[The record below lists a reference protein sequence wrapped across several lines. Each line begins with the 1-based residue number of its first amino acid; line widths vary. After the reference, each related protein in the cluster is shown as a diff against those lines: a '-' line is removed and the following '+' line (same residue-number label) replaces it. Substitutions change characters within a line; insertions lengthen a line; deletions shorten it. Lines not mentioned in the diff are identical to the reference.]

1 MKIIGYL
8 NYDYE
13 HLPDPHLL
21 THINFSFAELYVR
34 NGVYDHFELCGQNI
48 EKLIN
53 VVKLKEINPELKVLI
68 SFTSQIHNEDNFQD
82 GGFSAICNDEN
93 QYKHLT
99 KDIVDFVEKYNL
111 DGIDLNWEYP
121 CEKWSNQTPLEYDKE
136 YFNIF
141 IQYLRETLPKDKI
154 ISYASYVLSNKK
166 FHDTLVSKIV
176 NHVNVMCYDLGEGYR
191 HQAHNAV
198 QKFLYT
204 SLSCKYSIE
213 SYTRNQIEP
222 SKYIMGIP
230 FYGRFSFKNTGR
242 NPILTLK
249 EIKHLLTTKDYHSE
263 ETVNNIPFLFENNGP
278 FGKERPI
285 CSYEN
290 EYSLYKKIEMVY
302 DNNLGGI
309 MIWNLTQDTDDF
321 YYLKMINNIIK
332 NIKRNEK

>member
-13 HLPDPHLL
+13 RLPDPHLL

-53 VVKLKEINPELKVLI
+53 VVKLKEINPNLKVLI

-99 KDIVDFVEKYNL
+99 KDIVEFIEKYNL

-121 CEKWSNQTPLEYDKE
+121 CKDWYDQKPLENDKE
-136 YFNIF
+136 NFNIF
-141 IQYLRETLPKDKI
+141 IQYLRKTLPKDKI
-154 ISYASYVLSNKK
+154 ISYAGYVSSNTNFNDSCLSN
-166 FHDTLVSKIV
+166 IV
-176 NHVNVMCYDLGEGYR
+176 EHVNVMCYDLGEGYKY
-191 HQAHNAV
+191 QPHNAV
-198 QKFLYT
+198 T
-204 SLSCKYSIE
+204 SSFSCKHSFESYLNDKIE
-213 SYTRNQIEP
+213 S

-230 FYGRFSFKNTGR
+230 FYGRYSYKKGDQKIYTLSEIKTLLNYKKYHTK
-242 NPILTLK
+242 LTNYDVPFLYKDNITQRK
-249 EIKHLLTTKDYHSE
+249 EI
-263 ETVNNIPFLFENNGP
+263 
-278 FGKERPI
+278 PI

-290 EYSLYKKIEMVY
+290 EYSLTKKIKLVIE
-302 DNNLGGI
+302 NNLGGI

-332 NIKRNEK
+332 KYQTK